1 MAKAPEIEAVPDK
14 HDERALRAAT
24 KAALAGGASAQDV
37 AESLVVWSDEQ
48 LLAGNRATVDACMF
62 NAVHDG
68 VPPSVLFEQI
78 KQHAVRN
85 KGAR

>member
-1 MAKAPEIEAVPDK
+1 MAKAPEVEAVEDK
-14 HDERALRAAT
+14 HNERALRAAT
-24 KAALAGGASAQDV
+24 KAALTGGTSAQDV
-37 AESLVVWSDEQ
+37 AESLVAWADEQ
-48 LLAGNRATVDACMF
+48 LLAGNTAAVDLCMF